1 MTYWFFYY
9 LKCIWNLIYAFFNP
23 GNNILKGSKESK
35 GSKVHNY
42 LYICHVYGTYYTM
55 GKQYGKFMKKKL
67 TSDVDTFL
75 SWLKSNEQVF
85 YKKMPEIYKRTDIF
99 EALQA
104 LYHSNLDYY
113 NKDVLDYIKGAAHAA
128 GIPYMKLLYCNL
140 FTDLM
145 DNHCIILSKAT
156 PSGRLNIRTFDYGA
170 PQLSHCLTV
179 FHPTGGNAYLSLNVS
194 FALGIV
200 TGVSEKNVFFGE
212 SYYDVKMEEQV
223 NYIGMPFHHISHLI
237 LSQAENVQTAAILLE
252 KCKRQSN
259 LQLLLADKT
268 TARIYLSSE
277 NKFRSTQEGDVE
289 SVTPNEEKN
298 FKLNSHYLDTIE
310 NVIQKFIPGAKS
322 GELHILITHGSKIYI
337 SVTTDVFQSYN
348 NTFYE
353 YDLSELFTQ

>member
-1 MTYWFFYY
+1 MNFTYWFLYY
-9 LKCIWNLIYAFFNP
+9 VKCIWNLIYAFFNG
-23 GNNILKGSKESK
+23 GNVIVKASK
-35 GSKVHNY
+35 GSKVHDY

-55 GKQYGKFMKKKL
+55 GTQYGKFMKKKL
-67 TSDVDTFL
+67 IRDVDTFL
-75 SWLKSNEQVF
+75 SWLKNNESIF
-85 YKKMPEIYKRTDIF
+85 YKNIPVEYRRKDIF

-104 LYHSNLDYY
+104 LYRANLVNY
-113 NKDVLDYIKGAAHAA
+113 NADVLDYTKGVAQAS

-145 DNHCIILSKAT
+145 DNHCIIMSKST
-156 PSGRLNIRTFDYGA
+156 PNGRLNIRTFDYGA

-179 FHPTGGNAYLSLNVS
+179 FHPIGRIPYLSLNVS

-200 TGVSEKNVFFGE
+200 TGVSAKNVFFGE
-212 SYYDVKMEEQV
+212 SYYDEKMEEKV

-237 LSQAENVQTAAILLE
+237 LSKATDVQTAGILLE

-259 LQLLLADKT
+259 LQLLLADRA

-277 NKFRSTQEGDVE
+277 NNFRLIQEGDVT
-289 SVTPNEEKN
+289 SVTPNEEKK

-310 NVIQKFIPGAKS
+310 NIIQKFIPRTKS
-322 GELHILITHGSKIYI
+322 GELHIMITHGSKLYI

-353 YDLSELFTQ
+353 YDLLELFK